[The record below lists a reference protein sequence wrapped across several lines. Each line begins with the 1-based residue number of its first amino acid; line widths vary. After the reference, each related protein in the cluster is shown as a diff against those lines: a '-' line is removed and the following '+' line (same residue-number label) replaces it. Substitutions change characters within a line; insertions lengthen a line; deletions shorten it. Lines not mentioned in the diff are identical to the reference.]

1 MVSAFMRRA
10 AGWRVAS
17 LSLLLLASQADAA
30 RRFTELGAGRGLDA
44 NVVVAMLVDREGL
57 LWVGSREGLFRYDG
71 YQASAFL
78 PDPDRPGQISDID
91 VRALYQADDGA
102 LWVSTNTGGL
112 NRRDPHSGTFTQF
125 HHDST
130 VASSLS

>member
-44 NVVVAMLVDREGL
+44 NVVVSMLVDRDGL

-71 YQASAFL
+71 YQATPFL
-78 PDPDRPGQISDID
+78 PDPDRPDSISDLDI
-91 VRALYQADDGA
+91 RSLYEAD
-102 LWVSTNTGGL
+102 
-112 NRRDPHSGTFTQF
+112 
-125 HHDST
+125 
-130 VASSLS
+130 